1 METLHFHRVG
11 KRQSY
16 EKSASFTSRGK
27 GQPLPLAL
35 PPALRAG
42 ASVGDFVRELHVSRL
57 TITVRHMRFISYL
70 AERLLQA
77 VDESQRFLY
86 E

>member
-1 METLHFHRVG
+1 MKNRPPSL
-11 KRQSY
+11 RQ
-16 EKSASFTSRGK
+16 ARARAI
-27 GQPLPLAL
+27 PLAEFIL
-35 PPALRAG
+35 TGKAVSKGPGTA
-42 ASVGDFVRELHVSRL
+42 RELQRSRL

-77 VDESQRFLY
+77 VDERQRFLY

>member
-1 METLHFHRVG
+1 METLHLHRVG

-16 EKSASFTSRGK
+16 EKSASFTSTGK

-35 PPALRAG
+35 L
-42 ASVGDFVRELHVSRL
+42 GDFVRELQVSRL
-57 TITVRHMRFISYL
+57 TITARRMRFISYL

-77 VDESQRFLY
+77 VDETQRFLY